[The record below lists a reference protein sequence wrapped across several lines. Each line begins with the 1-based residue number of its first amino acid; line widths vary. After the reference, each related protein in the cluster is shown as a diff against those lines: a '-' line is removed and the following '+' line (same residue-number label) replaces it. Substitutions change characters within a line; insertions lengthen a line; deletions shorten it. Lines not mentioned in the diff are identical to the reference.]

1 MTKYIFRLATAND
14 QPAMRRLQTQLAAE
28 LAEPMSIDEV
38 RDAYSD
44 CFLVEAATTDGRR
57 TVGMMSLTRASARPF
72 AFENT
77 FPGVWNDWAL
87 PVSTGKLDLQRGELV
102 ELDWGYIEKPY
113 RGQGFGV
120 LLLAASL
127 LHAHQ
132 RGYVACVAVV
142 GEDALRK
149 LPRGAF
155 HPTGFVTHLSGI
167 RYELGTFLPAE
178 LAAPMAALVHRARA
192 RDSRIAWELPWRA
205 TGPRCHGHQMRVVG

>member
-1 MTKYIFRLATAND
+1 MTRYIFRLATEND
-14 QPAMRRLQTQLAAE
+14 RSAIHRLQTELAAE
-28 LAEPMSIDEV
+28 LGGPMSIDAAG
-38 RDAYSD
+38 DARGDS
-44 CFLVEAATTDGRR
+44 FVVEAAGADGRR
-57 TVGMMSLTRASARPF
+57 AVGMMSLTRASARPF
-72 AFENT
+72 AFEDA

-87 PVSTGKLDLQRGELV
+87 PVSAGKLDLHRCDLV

-132 RGYVACVAVV
+132 RGYVACVAVA

-155 HPTGFVTHLSGI
+155 HPTGFVTHLAGV
-167 RYELGTFLPAE
+167 RYELGTLLPAE
-178 LAAPMAALVHRARA
+178 LAAPMAASVHRARTS
-192 RDSRIAWELPWRA
+192 DSRIAWELPCRA
-205 TGPRCHGHQMRVVG
+205 TGPRWHGHEMRVVG